1 MWGQSFPVTTAL
13 ISATGTAIHKNNESY
28 DTIESFNDNKGA
40 RVLIESATIV
50 GTARS
55 PYKTNKKRSDKRRR
69 SGSIQRL
76 DTQAY
81 DVLVN
86 SISSMLVP

>member
-28 DTIESFNDNKGA
+28 DTIESPNVNTGA
-40 RVLIESATIV
+40 KVLIESATMV

-55 PYKTNKKRSDKRRR
+55 HYKTKKKRSDKRKRP
-69 SGSIQRL
+69 GSVQRL

-81 DVLVN
+81 DVLVK